1 MRMNRQGSSAKH
13 RWPAGQHTCHIISK
27 HDPPLFASNFDPLT
41 VPECP
46 CLGRGGGK
54 VRVRGAM
61 FDDRLVAIDHRLE
74 DVLAE
79 IAAAL
84 KP

>member
-1 MRMNRQGSSAKH
+1 MPVFGEG
-13 RWPAGQHTCHIISK
+13 W
-27 HDPPLFASNFDPLT
+27 
-41 VPECP
+41 
-46 CLGRGGGK
+46 GK
-54 VRVRGAM
+54 LRVRGAM

>member
-1 MRMNRQGSSAKH
+1 
-13 RWPAGQHTCHIISK
+13 
-27 HDPPLFASNFDPLT
+27 
-41 VPECP
+41 
-46 CLGRGGGK
+46 
-54 VRVRGAM
+54 M

>member
-1 MRMNRQGSSAKH
+1 
-13 RWPAGQHTCHIISK
+13 
-27 HDPPLFASNFDPLT
+27 
-41 VPECP
+41 
-46 CLGRGGGK
+46 
-54 VRVRGAM
+54 M

-84 KP
+84 KPKPWPERAACWILLTMPLDR